1 MIVLPKDLNGFRLR
15 VCQNHWELRQIVDVL
30 QTIKQLNE
38 IRKVSL
44 TISPEL
50 MISRPRQLIYDVGRV
65 PLLETPTS
73 HYGRSSQRITSGNH
87 HSPGTYEAMNSSQDA

>member
-15 VCQNHWELRQIVDVL
+15 MCQNHWELRQIVDVL

-65 PLLETPTS
+65 PF
-73 HYGRSSQRITSGNH
+73 QRITSGNH
-87 HSPGTYEAMNSSQDA
+87 HSPGTYEVMNSSQDA